1 MSYSRWSNSTW
12 YTFWSVSD
20 AKCKEDEVLSLWLS
34 IDSTKDWTYNELKSW
49 TFETVLE
56 NYKDITQ
63 AEAEE
68 ALEYIKY
75 FLEDVEREYDTASG
89 TEERSITH

>member
-20 AKCKEDEVLSLWLS
+20 AKRKEDEVLSLWADMS
-34 IDSTKDWTYNELKSW
+34 QTRDWIYEELVTW
-49 TFETVLE
+49 TVEDVGKAYTG
-56 NYKDITQ
+56 ITL

-68 ALEYIKY
+68 AWGYIQE
-75 FLEDVEREYDTASG
+75 FLADVDEEYDGDSSQPT
-89 TEERSITH
+89 I